1 MKRTEKKFKSETQN
15 FCCGEAPVTFGD
27 ILRAAMEDKDMGV
40 RQLASMTGLDRR
52 IIQRALNGR
61 EEPRVGVLEKIVAA
75 LEAA

>member
-1 MKRTEKKFKSETQN
+1 MKRKDQKFKSEMHN
-15 FCCGEAPVTFGD
+15 FCCGESPVTFGD
-27 ILRAAMEDKDMGV
+27 ILKAAMEDKDMGV

-61 EEPRVGVLEKIVAA
+61 VEPRVGVLQKIVDA